1 MSPPDAQTYWISTK
15 IHSDQYLLYCFADPA
30 DSMAAMRASL
40 IARAA
45 FVTDLRIRVREVPFH
60 ADYPHWVPMD
70 IGVDHVQVHAPLGS
84 WQDIPP
90 AVGELLTERL
100 DPCESPWRLHLFA
113 VSRGAPRCGDSPAV
127 VAVLQVAHALADG
140 RVASALA
147 RALFGGRAA
156 AMLQAPGPTP
166 WRPAWALAL
175 AAARLPAQLA
185 SLVAA
190 AVPAHRT
197 HRALEHDTAAGV
209 LPPQPP
215 SRPKGPTNARP
226 DDRRSVRMVV
236 RDAADLRGP
245 GVTVTVGAMT
255 AISVALS
262 RYLRA
267 HGSEVPGDL
276 VAEVTVAKPGRARAR
291 NHFRNVAVDLHPG
304 VADLRERAEAIAE
317 SMASRRA
324 RGEHPAAAAA
334 DRALRSVPG
343 PLVRWGVEQFDF
355 GAIPET
361 VTGNTVVSSVDRGPA
376 DLSLGGGPVRFTAGF
391 PALSQFMGLTHGVH
405 GIGDTVTISVTT
417 SPAVLADVDAY
428 EAMLHDAI
436 DEVRATLGSIG
447 WRAAPSPDTL
457 HSVSED
463 PAMSV
468 NPAEQ

>member
-15 IHSDQYLLYCFADPA
+15 IHSDQFLLYCFEDPA
-30 DSMAAMRASL
+30 DSTAAMRRSL
-40 IARAA
+40 LARAA
-45 FVTDLRIRVREVPFH
+45 LVPDLRLKIREVPFH

-70 IGVDHVQVHAPLGS
+70 LGAEHVVVHEPLES
-84 WQDIPP
+84 WPDCLR

-100 DPCESPWRLHLFA
+100 DSRESPWQLHLFA
-113 VSRGAPRCGDSPAV
+113 VAHGAPRCGDGPAV

-140 RVASALA
+140 RGASTLA
-147 RALFGGRAA
+147 RALFGGQDAAVRRAPSRA
-156 AMLQAPGPTP
+156 P
-166 WRPAWALAL
+166 WRPAWALTL

-185 SLVAA
+185 ALLAA

-197 HRALEHDTAAGV
+197 HRDLERDTAAGV

-215 SRPKGPTNARP
+215 SLPKGPTNARP
-226 DDRRSVRMVV
+226 DERRSVRMVV

-255 AISVALS
+255 AISLALT

-267 HGSEVPGDL
+267 QGSAAPGDL
-276 VAEVTVAKPGRARAR
+276 AAEVTVAKPGQSTAR

-304 VADLRERAEAIAE
+304 VADPRERAAAIAA
-317 SMASRRA
+317 SMATRRI

-355 GAIPET
+355 GAIPDT

-405 GIGDTVTISVTT
+405 GIGDTVTIGVST
-417 SPAVLADVDAY
+417 SPSVLADLDAY
-428 EAMLHDAI
+428 ETMLHEAI
-436 DEVRATLGSIG
+436 DEVSAAFGPIG

-457 HSVSED
+457 HSVSE
-463 PAMSV
+463 A
-468 NPAEQ
+468 PAEQ

>member
-15 IHSDQYLLYCFADPA
+15 IHSDQFLLYCFEDPA
-30 DSMAAMRASL
+30 DSIPEMCAAL

-45 FVTDLRIRVREVPFH
+45 LVPDLRLMVREVPLH
-60 ADYPHWVPMD
+60 ADYPYWVPMD
-70 IGVDHVQVHAPLGS
+70 VGADHVVAHAPLAS
-84 WQDIPP
+84 WPDCLR

-100 DPCESPWRLHLFA
+100 DARESPWRLHLFE
-113 VSRGAPRCGDSPAV
+113 VTHGAPRCGDGPAV

-140 RVASALA
+140 RGASALA
-147 RALFGGRAA
+147 RALFGG
-156 AMLQAPGPTP
+156 QAPQARRTSRPAP

-175 AAARLPAQLA
+175 AGARLPVQLA

-190 AVPAHRT
+190 AWPAHRT
-197 HRALEHDTAAGV
+197 HRALERATAEGV
-209 LPPQPP
+209 LAPQPP
-215 SRPKGPTNARP
+215 SRVKGPTNAQP
-226 DDRRSVRMVV
+226 DDRRTVRMVV
-236 RDAADLRGP
+236 RDSADLRGP

-255 AISVALS
+255 AISLALT

-267 HGSEVPGDL
+267 QGSEVPDDL
-276 VAEVTVAKPGRARAR
+276 VAEVTVAKSGHARAR

-304 VADLRERAEAIAE
+304 VADLRERAAKIAA

-324 RGEHPAAAAA
+324 NGEHPAAAAA

-361 VTGNTVVSSVDRGPA
+361 VTGNTVVSSVDRGPG
-376 DLSLGGGPVRFTAGF
+376 DLSLGGGPVRFTSGF

-405 GIGDTVTISVTT
+405 GIGDTVTISITT

-428 EAMLHDAI
+428 EAMLHDAV
-436 DEVRATLGSIG
+436 DQVRAEFRSIG
-447 WRAAPSPDTL
+447 WRAAPSADTL

-463 PAMSV
+463 PAVSV
-468 NPAEQ
+468 DPAEH